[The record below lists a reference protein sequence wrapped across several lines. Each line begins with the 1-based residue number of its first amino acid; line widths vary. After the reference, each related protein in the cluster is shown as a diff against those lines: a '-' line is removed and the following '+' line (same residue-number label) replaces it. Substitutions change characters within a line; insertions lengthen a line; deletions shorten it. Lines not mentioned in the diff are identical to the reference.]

1 MKKTPNGRTPPKAK
15 YIHINYE
22 NTDRK
27 RRSEV
32 LRSAENTEK
41 TLKEFSNRPDIR
53 KKQSNAKTTRA
64 LIEKR
69 YQELKLIIANMQSS
83 LFNQIIEYSNTHS
96 AEESINH
103 FLPEIRK
110 WKDLHDEY
118 DVLAKQFNSQ
128 HSSDYSDLFIDLS
141 RNNAEFLML
150 SPTSIFARAGKSLPL
165 FLLDESQLQQLQSKL
180 EEKNLFTNPVFLKN
194 YVKYFPDYINKIT
207 DINDIFYALSKKPE
221 MYIKFKN
228 CNTFSAMNNNIKNYK
243 LLLSSA
249 PKALIYM
256 SDDEINFVANA
267 SPSRIGLVINR
278 CPETITRLSNKF
290 FDKYPPKQVFG
301 TCTTPKRE
309 LQKKL
314 EQYLPDYPTLKEYLL
329 KFVNNSQKIS
339 HNEIEELK
347 I

>member
-1 MKKTPNGRTPPKAK
+1 
-15 YIHINYE
+15 
-22 NTDRK
+22 
-27 RRSEV
+27 
-32 LRSAENTEK
+32 
-41 TLKEFSNRPDIR
+41 
-53 KKQSNAKTTRA
+53 
-64 LIEKR
+64 
-69 YQELKLIIANMQSS
+69 
-83 LFNQIIEYSNTHS
+83 
-96 AEESINH
+96 
-103 FLPEIRK
+103 
-110 WKDLHDEY
+110 
-118 DVLAKQFNSQ
+118 
-128 HSSDYSDLFIDLS
+128 
-141 RNNAEFLML
+141 ML

-290 FDKYPPKQVFG
+290 FDKYPPKQIFG
-301 TCTTPKRE
+301 TCRSKQDV
-309 LQKKL
+309 LNNL
-314 EQYLPDYPTLKEYLL
+314 SDYLSDYPTLKEYLT
-329 KFVNNSQKIS
+329 KFAYNTPKHSDDSGITF
-339 HNEIEELK
+339 
-347 I
+347 